1 MWLRPQ
7 RQFLE
12 KMCSDDFLRFSTSEL
27 KLKSIM
33 KHYLLGILVALISTF
48 LLSAQEEDVKEEG
61 VADVI
66 DVTDEDA
73 ITSSIG
79 KAVMVTGKVRHSDS
93 SPKTAD
99 VRVWFSDS
107 GFRLL
112 IKSDVFDSKEGW
124 DIDEI
129 IEKQIFVHGKVIQ
142 SGDFIQINL
151 TSPDQMATSLDEV
164 TKLKAPT
171 NKPGKDGQE
180 TFEPVSPGAILP
192 VKPSKENLVPMA
204 SEAKVKVLLAMHASE
219 VPTMVVSEVKAEIID
234 AEEGGP
240 MQASFESKPKITDK
254 PMVSVMTYLPKKY
267 FSQGW
272 PKNKAVHFVVDEIQ
286 ADSIPPNFAAA
297 FLIECL
303 LKGIKV
309 PENLVLFGGMG
320 AGGGLNYTTDKKRSD
335 ASIGEAIRLTAESAQ
350 KSGVDPDE
358 GKLKSN
364 FTTPSALGK
373 KALVVNQSFYLL
385 TSKVDDGILDDLI
398 LDDRWD
404 IINSTQIISCEHIDD
419 ALNLTRELSEGSGT
433 GKSIN
438 DLSAA
443 QKVLRERSIRML
455 SNAQVWNRVVAAGRA
470 SKNNKTAYAY
480 ARLRTRKV
488 AKTYS
493 LDRCLSHVNK
503 QIITARGNSLDK
515 FVDRELRKYVRDLSN
530 KMKEIQPKIH
540 PKAVP
545 VLESAQIYLKEIAN
559 FSASKRDTAAK
570 AKPAKKDGEKKAPKI
585 VPDRVQKEFDMAK
598 KAYEDARAEAIK
610 TP

>member
-1 MWLRPQ
+1 
-7 RQFLE
+7 
-12 KMCSDDFLRFSTSEL
+12 
-27 KLKSIM
+27 M
-33 KHYLLGILVALISTF
+33 KHYPLGILMILIGALQ
-48 LLSAQEEDVKEEG
+48 LPAQEEDATKG
-61 VADVI
+61 DVADVI
-66 DVTDEDA
+66 DVTNEDA
-73 ITSSIG
+73 IVSSIG

-93 SPKTAD
+93 SPKTSD

-112 IKSDVFDSKEGW
+112 IKSDVYDSKEDWG
-124 DIDEI
+124 IDGVI
-129 IEKQIFVHGKVIQ
+129 GKQVFIHGKVIR

-151 TSPDQMATSLDEV
+151 TSPDQMATSADNV
-164 TKLKAPT
+164 TKLEAPS
-171 NKPGKDGQE
+171 NKPGKDGPE
-180 TFEPVSPGAILP
+180 KFEPVSPGAILP
-192 VKPSKENLVPMA
+192 VKPGKENLLPLA
-204 SEAKVKVLLAMHASE
+204 TEARVKVILAMHATE

-254 PMVSVMTYLPKKY
+254 PMISVMTYLPKKY

-272 PKNKAVHFVVDEIQ
+272 PKNKAVHFVIDEIQ
-286 ADSIPPNFAAA
+286 ADTAPPNFASA

-320 AGGGLNYTTDKKRSD
+320 AGGKLNYTTDKKRWD
-335 ASIGEAIRLTAESAQ
+335 ASIGEAIKLTAAAAQ
-350 KSGVDPDE
+350 RAGVDPDE

-373 KALVVNQSFYLL
+373 KASVVNQSFYLL
-385 TSKVDDGILDDLI
+385 TSNVDDGILDDLI
-398 LDDRWD
+398 LDDSWD
-404 IINSTQIISCEHIDD
+404 VINSTQVISCEHIDD
-419 ALNLTRELSEGSGT
+419 ALNVARELSEGLET
-433 GKSIN
+433 GKSII

-455 SNAQVWNRVVAAGRA
+455 SNAEVWSRVVAAGRA

-493 LDRCLSHVNK
+493 LDRCLSHMNK

-530 KMKEIQPKIH
+530 KMKEIQPKVH
-540 PKAVP
+540 PNAVP
-545 VLESAQIYLKEIAN
+545 VLASAQLYLKEIAN
-559 FSASKRDTAAK
+559 YAASKRDTAAK
-570 AKPAKKDGEKKAPKI
+570 PKPAKKEGEKKAAKI
-585 VPDRVQKEFDMAK
+585 VPDRVQEGYDMAK
-598 KAYEDARAEAIK
+598 KAYEDARAEALK

>member
-1 MWLRPQ
+1 
-7 RQFLE
+7 
-12 KMCSDDFLRFSTSEL
+12 MCLDNYLSFPNCEL
-27 KLKSIM
+27 TPKSIM
-33 KHYLLGILVALISTF
+33 KHYLLGILISLTGTF
-48 LLSAQEEDVKEEG
+48 LLPAQEDDPAADG

-73 ITSSIG
+73 ITNSIG
-79 KAVMVTGKVRHSDS
+79 KAIMVTGKVRHSDS
-93 SPKTAD
+93 SPRTSD
-99 VRVWFSDS
+99 IRIWFSDS

-124 DIDEI
+124 GIDEI
-129 IEKQIFVHGKVIQ
+129 IEKQIFVHGKVIR
-142 SGDFIQINL
+142 SGEFIQINL
-151 TSPDQMATSLDEV
+151 TSPDQIATSLDKV

-171 NKPGKDGQE
+171 NKPGKDGPK

-192 VKPSKENLVPMA
+192 VKPSKENLLPMA
-204 SEAKVKVLLAMHASE
+204 TEAKVKVILAMYATE

-272 PKNKAVHFVVDEIQ
+272 PRNKAVHFVVDEIQ

-320 AGGGLNYTTDKKRSD
+320 AGGALNYTTDKKRSD
-335 ASIGEAIRLTAESAQ
+335 ASIGEAIKLTAEAAQ
-350 KSGVDPDE
+350 KAGVDPDE

-373 KALVVNQSFYLL
+373 KAPVVNQSFYLL
-385 TSKVDDGILDDLI
+385 TSNVDDGILDDLI
-398 LDDRWD
+398 LDDHWD
-404 IINSTQIISCEHIDD
+404 VINSTQIISCENIDV

-455 SNAQVWNRVVAAGRA
+455 SNAQVWSRVVGAGRA

-480 ARLRTRKV
+480 ARLKTRKV

-493 LDRCLSHVNK
+493 LDRCLSHINK

-530 KMKEIQPKIH
+530 TMKEIQPKIH
-540 PKAVP
+540 PSAVP
-545 VLESAQIYLKEIAN
+545 VLASGQLYLKEIAN
-559 FSASKRDTAAK
+559 YSASKRDTAAK
-570 AKPAKKDGEKKAPKI
+570 AKPAKKEGDKKAAKV
-585 VPDRVQKEFDMAK
+585 VPDRVQKQFDMAK
-598 KAYEDARAEAIK
+598 KAYEDARAEALK
-610 TP
+610 AP